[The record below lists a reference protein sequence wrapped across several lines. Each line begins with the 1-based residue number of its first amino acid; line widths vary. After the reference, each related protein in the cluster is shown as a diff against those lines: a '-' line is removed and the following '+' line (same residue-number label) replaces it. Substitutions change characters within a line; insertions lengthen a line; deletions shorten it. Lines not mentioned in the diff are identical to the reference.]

1 MNDDVV
7 NENNDDEYRID
18 NEKAASIGKM
28 IESTLDDNNTL
39 DTEVVVPLK
48 YLSNFQRFLDLPLI
62 NYKI

>member
-1 MNDDVV
+1 MKRQQQV
-7 NENNDDEYRID
+7 NVL
-18 NEKAASIGKM
+18 SIGKM